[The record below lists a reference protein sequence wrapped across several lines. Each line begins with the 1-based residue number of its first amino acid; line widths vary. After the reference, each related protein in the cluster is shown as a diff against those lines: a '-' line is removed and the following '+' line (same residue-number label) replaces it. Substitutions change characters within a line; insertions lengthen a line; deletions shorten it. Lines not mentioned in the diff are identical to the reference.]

1 MTSGQAIIS
10 IAVVFIGVDTVVLS
24 ADPRWCTE
32 TLIESPE
39 GRRYDVVYYKPV
51 LELGGSPS
59 PIPRSG
65 QRDGSR
71 ALSGGTGTVCGGY
84 SPGVCTQR

>member
-39 GRRYDVVYYKPV
+39 GRRDDVVYYKPV
-51 LELGGSPS
+51 DGARWVALTHTTLGTE
-59 PIPRSG
+59 RWK
-65 QRDGSR
+65 
-71 ALSGGTGTVCGGY
+71 
-84 SPGVCTQR
+84 